1 METLSTIQEDPYD
14 VLLEFVEVLATIE
27 VTPEKLK
34 QNSSSMIGD
43 DGQVI
48 YY

>member
-1 METLSTIQEDPYD
+1 METLSTTQEDPYD

-34 QNSSSMIGD
+34 RNSSSMVGD